1 MLLTTICYIEQD
13 GKYLML
19 LRNKKKQDVN
29 EGKWI
34 GVGGKFLEGESPEEC
49 LLREVEEETGLV
61 LDEFKARGILTFAS
75 EGWEQEYI
83 HVFTATKFH
92 GTLRECDEGELRWID
107 KDKILD
113 LNLWAGDRIFLPLLI
128 GDEPYFSLKL
138 SYRGDELVEKKL
150 YRYGSY

>member
-13 GKYLML
+13 GKVLML
-19 LRNKKKQDVN
+19 LRNKKEQDVN

-49 LLREVEEETGLV
+49 MLREVEEETGLV
-61 LDEFKARGILTFAS
+61 LDEFRARGILTFAS

-92 GTLRECDEGELRWID
+92 GALKECDEGELRWIE
-107 KDKILD
+107 KERIPE
-113 LNLWAGDRIFLPLLI
+113 LNLWEGDRIFLRLLME
-128 GDEPYFSLKL
+128 DQPYFSLKL
-138 SYRGDELVEKKL
+138 SYKGDELTEKKL
-150 YRYGSY
+150 YLY